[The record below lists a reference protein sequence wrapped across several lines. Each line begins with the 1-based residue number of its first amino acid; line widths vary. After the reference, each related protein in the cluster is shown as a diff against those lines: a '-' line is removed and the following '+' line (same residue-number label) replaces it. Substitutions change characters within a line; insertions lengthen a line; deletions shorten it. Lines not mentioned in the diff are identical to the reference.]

1 MLKIGHRGA
10 KGHAPENTLASFEKA
25 LQLHV
30 DTVELDVHLSADET
44 IMVIHDE
51 TVDRTTSG
59 SGFVKDLHSDE
70 LRQLGI
76 PTLEEVVEF
85 IYKKCS
91 INIEIKDK
99 NATHLVVQLIEKCIN
114 DKYQQFQISS
124 FNWEVLELVSQL
136 NPKIPIG
143 VLTEN
148 DLGSAFIFAKKIKAY
163 SVNPFYR
170 LLTKEKVTLLH
181 ENGFLV
187 FPWTVNEPNEI
198 ALLKSFNVDGIIS
211 DFPDRI

>member
-30 DTVELDVHLSADET
+30 HAVELDVHLSADAT

-51 TVDRTTSG
+51 TVDRTTNG
-59 SGFVKDLHSDE
+59 NGFVRDLHSEE

-76 PTLEEVVEF
+76 PTLEDVF
-85 IYKKCS
+85 QLIDKKCS

-99 NATHLVVQLIEKCIN
+99 NATHLVVQLIEKYVEDN
-114 DKYQQFQISS
+114 YQLFQISS
-124 FNWEVLELVSQL
+124 FDWEVLESLSRL
-136 NPKIPIG
+136 NPKIFIG

-148 DLGSAFIFAKKIKAY
+148 DLEAALIFAKKIRAQ
-163 SVNPFYR
+163 SINPFYR

-198 ALLKSFNVDGIIS
+198 EKLK
-211 DFPDRI
+211 